1 MQTALGDS
9 AVRVIIGHE
18 LYVDRLIEQAY
29 F

>member
-9 AVRVIIGHE
+9 AVRVIIAHE
-18 LYVDRLIEQAY
+18 LHVDRLIEQAY